1 MWKNQAFLPDRY
13 FLKLAFK
20 FLFRCWQPCKYG
32 KAHLTEHESTKLKP
46 KLDMLVQAGT
56 SIFAL
61 WKVILLKKRIWK
73 NAPCVWSQ
81 ARHLTWIHDGQW
93 MERHTWSACSEL
105 WLTDWS
111 WEEHNGTSSKK
122 KMFFWDEF
130 YASNKLIHLH
140 EPTLHISDSDS
151 FKQNAELLRV
161 KWSP

>member
-32 KAHLTEHESTKLKP
+32 KAHVTEHESTKLKP

-73 NAPCVWSQ
+73 SCQ
-81 ARHLTWIHDGQW
+81 TEIGRDGQW
-93 MERHTWSACSEL
+93 MERHTAASVHRVVTAASEVRK
-105 WLTDWS
+105 
-111 WEEHNGTSSKK
+111 G
-122 KMFFWDEF
+122 
-130 YASNKLIHLH
+130 
-140 EPTLHISDSDS
+140 
-151 FKQNAELLRV
+151 KQNGSERASERTCAEGSKTAASVRANV
-161 KWSP
+161 RRGRRTSARWERNGRNDW